1 MRQGDLGGFVQSED
15 NLSQEGNCWI
25 FQSAIAAEDAV
36 VAGDAKICD
45 LAVIRGSA
53 LVSGNAVIRNRS
65 LVEDRAIVMAGVVEE
80 DSQIAGNAR
89 ITENLLSQKAPFV
102 AAACVYGEISGN
114 IRLFPAAVVLPGQ
127 SVHNSTPD
135 TIQLYHDHAEVVRPQ
150 DRNTPTLKP
159 PENWN
164 PHPKRENLHRGEER

>member
-1 MRQGDLGGFVQSED
+1 MRQGDLGGFVQSEN

-89 ITENLLSQKAPFV
+89 ITENLLSQKAPIV

-127 SVHNSTPD
+127 SV
-135 TIQLYHDHAEVVRPQ
+135 QLYHDHAEVVRPH
-150 DRNTPTLKP
+150 DRSTPTLKP

>member
-1 MRQGDLGGFVQSED
+1 MRQGDLGGFVQSEN

-80 DSQIAGNAR
+80 DAR
-89 ITENLLSQKAPFV
+89 ITENLLSQKAPIV

-135 TIQLYHDHAEVVRPQ
+135 TIQLYHDHAEVVRPH
-150 DRNTPTLKP
+150 DRSTPTLKP

>member
-1 MRQGDLGGFVQSED
+1 MRQGDLGGFVQSEN

-80 DSQIAGNAR
+80 DSRIAGNAR
-89 ITENLLSQKAPFV
+89 ITETLV
-102 AAACVYGEISGN
+102 AACVYGEISGN

-127 SVHNSTPD
+127 SVYNSTPD
-135 TIQLYHDHAEVVRPQ
+135 TIQLYHDHAEVVRPH
-150 DRNTPTLKP
+150 DRSTPTLKP